1 MIRNLIR
8 VLSIC
13 ALGAP
18 FFIAQR
24 ADAQVAFLA
33 AGGTPRTD
41 GGQVVGIS
49 LNSFGTTITSLGFYD
64 DGGDGFL
71 GGSYQVGL
79 WDGSQNLV
87 RTAIVDN
94 SSPLTNGFRYTSIA
108 PFTLGSPETFT
119 IGALLPVNMQDV
131 WLDNALIILAAGYT
145 GAGTGQ
151 FSGPSGTLVYPSN
164 FDDLAYYV
172 VNANGPAP
180 PYVPEP
186 ASICLICLAMLGLL
200 SARPNR

>member
-1 MIRNLIR
+1 MIRNVIR
-8 VLSIC
+8 ILSIC
-13 ALGAP
+13 ALGALIVLSQP
-18 FFIAQR
+18 AR
-24 ADAQVAFLA
+24 AQVAFLID
-33 AGGTPRTD
+33 GGDPRTD

-64 DGGDGFL
+64 HGGDGFL

-108 PFTLGSPETFT
+108 PFTLNSPETFT
-119 IGALLPVNMQDV
+119 IGALLPDNMQDV
-131 WLDNALIILAAGYT
+131 WLDDATLILWMGYS

-151 FSGPSGTLVYPSN
+151 FSGPSGSLVYPSN
-164 FDDLAYYV
+164 FDDRAYFV

-180 PYVPEP
+180 PFVPEP
-186 ASICLICLAMLGLL
+186 ASVAMVGTAIVGLVA
-200 SARPNR
+200 ARRRR